1 MTSTSRFGGKIQFIM
16 PDNWTQEQ
24 TEKLADNVLEQV
36 APKITKLR
44 PPRCVKCGYEYS
56 ATLGDNEIP
65 EKCECGGNVIQ

>member
-1 MTSTSRFGGKIQFIM
+1 MTEASRCGGKIKFIM

-24 TEKLADNVLEQV
+24 TEKLADNVLEQ
-36 APKITKLR
+36 AKLR